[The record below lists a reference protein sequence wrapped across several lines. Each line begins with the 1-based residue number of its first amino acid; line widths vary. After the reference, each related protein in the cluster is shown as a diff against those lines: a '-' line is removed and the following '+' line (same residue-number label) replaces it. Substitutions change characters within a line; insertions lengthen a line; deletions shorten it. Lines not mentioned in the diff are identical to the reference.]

1 MSRLKGFLWFLA
13 LRLAR
18 ATATLAI
25 CVTIVFVVLRSA
37 GDPLASLLPDD
48 TPPDVVEIY
57 RERFGLDQ
65 SIWQQYL
72 GYLQSVAHG
81 DFGRSFVHHRD
92 ALAVVWERV
101 PATLELG
108 GLALIAAVLIGV
120 PLGVLA
126 TFGRNTWV
134 DRAAMSAAVFGYS
147 LPNFFLAILL
157 ILWLSL
163 SLRLLPSAG
172 SDLPQHLIMPIIVLG
187 APAAAKIAR
196 FTRTSMVE
204 VIGQPFMRAA
214 AAKGVPTRPRLI
226 GHAFPN
232 AAIPVVTFLGFE
244 IGAMIGGGVVTE
256 TIFAWP
262 GLGRLLVQAVGQRD
276 LAVVQTIVLMIAA
289 TMVCANLLVDLAYG
303 WLDPRVRVG
312 LRGAGK

>member
-1 MSRLKGFLWFLA
+1 MAHLA
-13 LRLAR
+13 VFLRLAGLRLLR
-18 ATATLAI
+18 AGLTLLI
-25 CVTIVFVVLRSA
+25 CVTVVFVVLRLA

-57 RERFGLDQ
+57 RQRFGLDLP
-65 SIWQQYL
+65 IWQQYTGYVASLL
-72 GYLQSVAHG
+72 GG

-92 ALAVVWERV
+92 ALAVVLERV

-108 GLALIAAVLIGV
+108 AIALAAAVLAGI
-120 PLGVLA
+120 PLGIVA
-126 TFGRNTWV
+126 TLGRNTWV
-134 DRAAMSAAVFGYS
+134 DRLAMSVAVFGYS

-163 SLRLLPSAG
+163 HLRLLPSAG
-172 SDLPQHLIMPIIVLG
+172 SDLPAHLVMPVIVLA

-196 FTRTSMVE
+196 FTRTAMVE
-204 VIGQPFMRAA
+204 VIGLPFMRTA
-214 AAKGVPTRPRLI
+214 AAKGVATRRRLL
-226 GHAFPN
+226 GHALPN

-244 IGAMIGGGVVTE
+244 IGALIGGGVVTE

-262 GLGRLLVQAVGQRD
+262 GLGRLLVQSVAQRD
-276 LAVVQTIVLMIAA
+276 LAVVQAIVLLIAA
-289 TMVCANLLVDLAYG
+289 TMVCANLVVDLVYG

-312 LRGAGK
+312 PRAEAT